1 MLSQPRSKCIG
12 KRPESMLCERRVGE
26 YTLPYQPTCLLQKGE
41 MGWGAEVE
49 CEGAMRYRGIPLYEY
64 SAMGL

>member
-1 MLSQPRSKCIG
+1 
-12 KRPESMLCERRVGE
+12 MLCERRVGE

-64 SAMGL
+64 SVMGL